1 MKYIKLLK
9 KSLIR
14 NFNESLKFN
23 LISKVFIIG
32 AVLIL
37 ISGIIS
43 ELFFEQTGSLLNIF
57 IGFSVSYFLF
67 IDVTLY
73 LFKNLKKLNAIKI
86 NLILIKN
93 LLFILFFF
101 IIFSKLIKLNFI
113 FIVAGIT
120 IMPVSIGIIWL
131 FFPLNTDKEI

>member
-23 LISKVFIIG
+23 LIFKVIIIG

-43 ELFFEQTGSLLNIF
+43 ELFFGQQDSLLNIF

-67 IDVTLY
+67 IDVALY

-86 NLILIKN
+86 NLILIKD

-101 IIFSKLIKLNFI
+101 IIFSKFIKLNFI

-120 IMPVSIGIIWL
+120 IMPVSMGILWL